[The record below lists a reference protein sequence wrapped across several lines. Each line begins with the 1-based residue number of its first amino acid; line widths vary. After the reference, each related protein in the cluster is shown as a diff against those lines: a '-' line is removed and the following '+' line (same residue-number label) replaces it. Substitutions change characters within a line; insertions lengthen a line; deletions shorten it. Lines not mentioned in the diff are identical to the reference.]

1 MRLALILT
9 LLPGAA
15 LADSLIATRTLPA
28 RTVIAEG
35 DVMTVDAEIA
45 GAAASPEAAV
55 GLETRVAIYA
65 GRPVRTADLGA
76 PALVERNA
84 LVVLLYQGGG
94 LSIRAEGRALARG
107 GAGEEIRVMNLGS
120 RTTVTGVIGP
130 DGAVHVGELP

>member
-15 LADSLIATRTLPA
+15 LADSLIAARTLPA
-28 RTVIAEG
+28 RTVISEG

-45 GAAASPEAAV
+45 GAATSPEAAV

-84 LVVLLYQGGG
+84 VVTLLYRAGG

-130 DGAVHVGELP
+130 DGAVHVGDLP